1 MMISISKEIKQNK
14 NYHIVMIIN
23 MIIQLSLT
31 TILTLLFF
39 GRYASR
45 NGGGAKNL
53 DTLQGSAASKSSASH
68 I

>member
-1 MMISISKEIKQNK
+1 
-14 NYHIVMIIN
+14 MIIN

-31 TILTLLFF
+31 AFLTLLFF